1 MIRVLRILNRFNL
14 GGPIY
19 NATFLSR
26 YLPDEFETLLI
37 GGENYPSEKNS
48 EYIPISMGIKPR
60 IIKGMSREVNPLND
74 IVAFREILHIIKE
87 FRPHIVHTHAA
98 KAGAL
103 GRVAAFAQKV
113 PIILHTFHGHVFDG
127 YFSKTRANV
136 YKNIERGLA
145 GISTGIIAISD
156 AQQHDL
162 AVKHKICPI
171 EKVRVIPLGFDLEH
185 FGINRE
191 ENRNQFRAH
200 YKINPDEI
208 AIGII
213 GRLVPIKN
221 HVLFLKAIKQVQELT
236 TRRVRAFV
244 IGDGECRVH
253 LLQTAQS
260 LGLDYTVWPENQRV
274 APLTFTGWITDMA
287 MVMAGMDIVALS
299 SLNEGTPLSL
309 IEAQAAGK
317 PIVSTK
323 VGGIENVV
331 EKDKTAFLAES
342 FHENEFS
349 RLLAIL
355 VNDDALREQMGNA
368 GLQTICKKYHYQNLA
383 NNTAG
388 YYKELLASKQV
399 AL

>member
-1 MIRVLRILNRFNL
+1 M
-14 GGPIY
+14 
-19 NATFLSR
+19 
-26 YLPDEFETLLI
+26 
-37 GGENYPSEKNS
+37 
-48 EYIPISMGIKPR
+48 
-60 IIKGMSREVNPLND
+60 
-74 IVAFREILHIIKE
+74 
-87 FRPHIVHTHAA
+87 
-98 KAGAL
+98 

-388 YYKELLASKQV
+388 YYKELLASKHV